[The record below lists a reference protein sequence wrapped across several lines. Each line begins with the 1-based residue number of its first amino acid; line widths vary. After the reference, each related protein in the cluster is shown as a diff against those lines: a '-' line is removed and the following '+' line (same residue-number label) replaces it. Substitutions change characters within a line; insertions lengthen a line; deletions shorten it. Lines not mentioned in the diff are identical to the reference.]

1 MNKYCEILCRLFT
14 NELFV
19 ECYFITSGKTLR
31 EALLFMEGKEDTG
44 FGVHTMLFGSGEE
57 ENQCLPDVH
66 STCWKFMAVF

>member
-31 EALLFMEGKEDTG
+31 EALLFMEGKEDKALEYTLCYLDLVRKKINACQMYIPRAG
-44 FGVHTMLFGSGEE
+44 NS
-57 ENQCLPDVH
+57 
-66 STCWKFMAVF
+66 